1 MTTRNKNILYFLSPA
16 TYVPLALA
24 GTFYAKADFSN
35 PLYILYALLPL
46 AVSAIIS
53 ACAAVSCEKFA
64 AKKFANNC
72 TLARFAVL
80 SFATYVAC
88 LCVASIIT
96 LAIRGRTDLPLI
108 LGAWTVLLTIF
119 SVYLFCW
126 LYAVYRIFYKDNPDF
141 L

>member
-1 MTTRNKNILYFLSPA
+1 M
-16 TYVPLALA
+16 
-24 GTFYAKADFSN
+24 
-35 PLYILYALLPL
+35 
-46 AVSAIIS
+46 
-53 ACAAVSCEKFA
+53 
-64 AKKFANNC
+64 
-72 TLARFAVL
+72 L